1 MTTDTIT
8 EYDNTTADIAVGT
21 RLYNEATVIA
31 FRKVQDYKPAHPSQ
45 WGGASF
51 STWEVVAVR
60 EGQNFHAYASW
71 TVIANDRGWYIG
83 YGHYFHDIQEAL
95 AHIGIGVEQ

>member
-1 MTTDTIT
+1 MTTTETTT
-8 EYDNTTADIAVGT
+8 EYDHITAEIAVGT

-31 FRKVQDYKPAHPSQ
+31 FRKVQDYKPADPAQ

-60 EGQNFHAYASW
+60 EGKNFHAYASW
-71 TVIANDRGWYIG
+71 TVIANDRGWYIVHG
-83 YGHYFHDIQEAL
+83 YYFHDVLEAL
-95 AHIGIGVEQ
+95 AHIGVER